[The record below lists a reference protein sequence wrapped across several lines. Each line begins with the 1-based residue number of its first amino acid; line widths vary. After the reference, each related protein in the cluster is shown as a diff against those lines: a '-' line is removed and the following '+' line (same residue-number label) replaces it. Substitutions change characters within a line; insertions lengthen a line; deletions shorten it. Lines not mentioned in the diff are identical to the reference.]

1 MVTTRRRIN
10 RKRKRKVAKADR
22 IPMPEQL
29 TIQMCANISQRIEDG
44 TGAPWHKAWTG
55 RPTQHMNVATNHILR
70 GMNPIMLDML
80 GGFKYE
86 ECRWLT
92 YNQAKQLGGYVRSGE
107 KSILL
112 SKPIVIKKKEIK
124 EGETEPEDFI
134 WFVPYKVFNV
144 EQCENLDIPPMPTVD
159 NSEFNPIEEAE
170 QIIRNMP
177 DAPQVTHNGGD
188 RAFYRIK
195 QDTIHLPEQGAFD
208 STEEYYS
215 TLFHEIGHSTGHESR
230 VGREGIKGFNHFG
243 SGKYAREELVA
254 EFVSAILCRQS
265 GITNTIENSEA
276 YLLSWMKALQNDNKL
291 LMQAT
296 TQAHKAVKYILG
308 GE

>member
-10 RKRKRKVAKADR
+10 RKRKRKVAKADS
-22 IPMPEQL
+22 IPMPEQV
-29 TIQMCANISQRIEDG
+29 TNQMCAKISHNMDNGI
-44 TGAPWHKAWTG
+44 GAPWHQSHQG
-55 RPTQHMNVATNHILR
+55 RPIQHMNVATNHILR

-80 GGFKYE
+80 GGLEYE
-86 ECRWLT
+86 EPRWLT

-134 WFVPYKVFNV
+134 WFVPYRVFNV
-144 EQCENLDIPPMPTVD
+144 EQCANLDIPPMPTVD

-177 DAPQVTHNGGD
+177 DAPQVIHNGGD
-188 RAFYRIK
+188 RAFYRPK
-195 QDTIHLPEQGAFD
+195 EDTIHLPEQGAFD
-208 STEEYYS
+208 SPEAYYE
-215 TLFHEIGHSTGHESR
+215 TKNHEFGHCTGHESR
-230 VGREGIKGFNHFG
+230 LGREGILNFDHFG

-254 EFVSAILCRQS
+254 EFVSAILCRQA

-276 YLLSWMKALQNDNKL
+276 YLLSWMKALQNDKKL

-296 TQAHKAVKYILG
+296 AQAHKAVKYILG
-308 GE
+308 GK